1 MGGNRLLEVGRG
13 HALCFACVGLACLEV
28 FGGSVA

>member
-1 MGGNRLLEVGRG
+1 MGGEGLLEVGRG
-13 HALCFACVGLACLEV
+13 HALCSACVSLGSLEV